1 MKEKKNNIL
10 EDLGV
15 RQILVGLQQKL
26 VMVQVPPSLPEEQ
39 ILEHSVITL

>member
-15 RQILVGLQQKL
+15 RQVLVGLQQKL
-26 VMVQVPPSLPEEQ
+26 VMVQVPLSLPEEQ
-39 ILEHSVITL
+39 ILEHSAIKL